1 VAECARC
8 LYDERHPFGLV
19 LDAEG
24 ICSGCRV
31 HQEKSELDWSRR
43 LDLLSERIAARP
55 RRSRWYDCVV
65 PVRGTPEYFIVLD
78 IVVNRLGLRPLV
90 VAYNTQFNS
99 RVGIRNVDLMRETF
113 DVDVELYAS
122 NPITYRKLVRESLV
136 RMASVRWPLLAGVTQ
151 FPVRTAVDK
160 RIPLVIWPYHQ
171 PTEQVGTHSYLEE
184 CAMSRRDRHE
194 YDLMGM
200 EPDELVTT
208 DTLLTR
214 RDVEDLRYPSDA
226 ELAREDVIGLY
237 LSNYVPWDSR
247 RYSEDAIERFGAVSA
262 VNPRTF
268 DPYDRIDDMTYMT
281 AHDLLK
287 QAKLGYSRVT
297 DDLVREIRFGRV
309 DRSVALELVAHHER
323 HFPSEELR
331 VFLDWLGMSED
342 ALRWLLRR
350 LPHGEPTDASVPP
363 LSAAAEAFLA
373 SFVVNG
379 GAVHDPLEFT
389 IFGKG
394 LELADR
400 ALRPVQ
406 PD

>member
-19 LDAEG
+19 LDAAG

-31 HQEKSELDWSRR
+31 HEEKEDLDWPRR
-43 LDLLSERIAARP
+43 LDLLSERVAARA
-55 RRSRWYDCVV
+55 RGSRSYDCIV
-65 PVRGTPEYFIVLD
+65 PVRGTPEHFIVLD
-78 IVVNRLGLRPLV
+78 IVINRLGLRPLV

-99 RVGIRNVDLMRETF
+99 RVGIRNVDLMREVF
-113 DVDVELYAS
+113 DVDVEFYAS
-122 NPITYRKLVRESLV
+122 NPLTYRKLVRESLV

-194 YDLMGM
+194 YDLMGI

-226 ELAREDVIGLY
+226 ELARHDVVGLY
-237 LSNYVPWDSR
+237 LANYLPWDSR
-247 RYSEDAIERFGAVSA
+247 SYSEEAIERFGAVA
-262 VNPRTF
+262 AANPRTF
-268 DPYDRIDDMTYMT
+268 DTYDRIDDMTYMT

-297 DDLVREIRFGRV
+297 DNLVREIRFGRI
-309 DRSVALELVAHHER
+309 ER
-323 HFPSEELR
+323 ETAREVESCFQGEFPREQLR
-331 VFLDWLGMSED
+331 VLLDWLGMSED

-350 LPHGEPTDASVPP
+350 LPHGEPAESADRT
-363 LSAAAEAFLA
+363 LSADAQRFVDEY
-373 SFVVNG
+373 VVNG
-379 GAVHDPLEFT
+379 GTVHDPLGFT

-394 LELADR
+394 LELADT
-400 ALRPVQ
+400 AVQ
-406 PD
+406 SD

>member
-1 VAECARC
+1 VAECTRC
-8 LYDERHPFGLV
+8 LYDDRHPFGLV
-19 LDAEG
+19 LDTDG
-24 ICSGCRV
+24 VCSGCRV
-31 HQEKSELDWSRR
+31 HEEKEDLDWSRR
-43 LDLLSERIAARP
+43 LDLLSERVAARP
-55 RRSRWYDCVV
+55 RGSRSYDCIV
-65 PVRGTPEYFIVLD
+65 PVRGTPEHFIVLD
-78 IVVNRLGLRPLV
+78 IVINRLGLRPLV

-99 RVGIRNVDLMRETF
+99 RVGIRNVDLMREAF
-113 DVDVELYAS
+113 DVDVEFYAS
-122 NPITYRKLVRESLV
+122 NPLIYRKLARESLV

-194 YDLMGM
+194 YDLMGI

-226 ELAREDVIGLY
+226 ELARHDVIGLY
-237 LSNYVPWDSR
+237 LANYLPWDSR
-247 RYSEDAIERFGAVSA
+247 RYGEEAIERFGAIA
-262 VNPRTF
+262 AANPRTF
-268 DPYDRIDDMTYMT
+268 DTYDRIDDMTYMT

-297 DDLVREIRFGRV
+297 DNLVREIRFGRI
-309 DRSVALELVAHHER
+309 ER
-323 HFPSEELR
+323 EAAREVESYFQGEFPREQLR
-331 VFLDWLGMSED
+331 VLLDWLGMSED

-350 LPHGEPTDASVPP
+350 LPHGEPVESTDRS
-363 LSAAAEAFLA
+363 LSEEAQRFVDGY
-373 SFVVNG
+373 VVNG

-400 ALRPVQ
+400 VVHS
-406 PD
+406 D